1 MQPKPNPNNPTDEPT
16 PISSTQLTNKKTI
29 LFDSGRPA
37 TTYLIYNGEMI
48 ELDEAL

>member
-1 MQPKPNPNNPTDEPT
+1 MQSNPNNPTDEPT
-16 PISSTQLTNKKTI
+16 PINSKPLTKEKTI

-37 TTYLIYNGEMI
+37 TAYLIYNGEMI